1 MKIDTLEK
9 FLQEITYLDKNTDIY
24 KIYKYLLMS
33 RTNFSVFTYISI
45 IHKFLSR

>member
-24 KIYKYLLMS
+24 KIYRS
-33 RTNFSVFTYISI
+33 
-45 IHKFLSR
+45 FLSDCLDKKQKPFLQGREWL